1 MVQNVPITSTVVQAE
16 VNCLSVTAL
25 LTVDSIVKSF
35 LYSPGFNIMAHII
48 AVSLTFLTQNIRT
61 IFMVMFIPT
70 NLLPLKKI
78 KASILALWPQP
89 PLCSYL
95 LFLFSVITICL
106 HNDHSLDQER
116 IRRAN
121 AVPPF

>member
-48 AVSLTFLTQNIRT
+48 SVSLTFLTQNIRT

-70 NLLPLKKI
+70 NLLPLKKF
-78 KASILALWPQP
+78 KLPFWL
-89 PLCSYL
+89 YG
-95 LFLFSVITICL
+95 
-106 HNDHSLDQER
+106 HSLPSVV
-116 IRRAN
+116 IYCSCL
-121 AVPPF
+121 VL